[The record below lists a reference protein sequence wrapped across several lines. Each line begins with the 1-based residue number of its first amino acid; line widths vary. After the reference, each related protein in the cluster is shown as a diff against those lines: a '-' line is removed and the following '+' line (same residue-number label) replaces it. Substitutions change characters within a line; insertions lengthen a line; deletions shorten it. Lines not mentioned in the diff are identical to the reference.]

1 MESFWPANLIE
12 SDRDPIPP
20 VTFLKEQG
28 ILLSKQTKNL
38 LVGEVRL
45 IDPTFFNILDSEQ
58 DKNFWYQFNLYSSV
72 INYRYDLFKI
82 CYSVA
87 SYYPVEFVLPL
98 ALLMQVR
105 KGLEVREGG
114 LKEIKFHTDKGPSIQ
129 VVSQEDLNEVLR
141 EILNAKLT
149 ISAVRAILEE
159 AQAGSS
165 RYDMD
170 DLT

>member
-1 MESFWPANLIE
+1 
-12 SDRDPIPP
+12 
-20 VTFLKEQG
+20 
-28 ILLSKQTKNL
+28 
-38 LVGEVRL
+38 
-45 IDPTFFNILDSEQ
+45 
-58 DKNFWYQFNLYSSV
+58 
-72 INYRYDLFKI
+72 
-82 CYSVA
+82 
-87 SYYPVEFVLPL
+87 
-98 ALLMQVR
+98 MQVR

>member
-1 MESFWPANLIE
+1 MESLWPENLIG

-28 ILLSKQTKNL
+28 ALLGQRTKNL

-45 IDPTFFNILDSEQ
+45 IDPSFFDILDPEQ

-72 INYRYDLFKI
+72 INYRYELFKI
-82 CYSVA
+82 CYGVA
-87 SYYPVEFVLPL
+87 SYYPVEFVLHL

-105 KGLEVREGG
+105 KGLEAREVD
-114 LKEIKFHTDKGPSIQ
+114 LREIRFHTDGPSIQ
-129 VVSQEDLNEVLR
+129 AVSQEDLNEVLR

-149 ISAVRAILEE
+149 VSAVRAILEE

-165 RYDMD
+165 RQEIE
-170 DLT
+170 

>member
-28 ILLSKQTKNL
+28 ILLGKQTKNL

-45 IDPTFFNILDSEQ
+45 IDPTFFDILDPEQ

-72 INYRYDLFKI
+72 INYRYELFKI

-87 SYYPVEFVLPL
+87 SYYPVEFVLHL

-105 KGLEVREGG
+105 KRLEVREGG
-114 LKEIKFHTDKGPSIQ
+114 LREIKFHIDQGSSIQ
-129 VVSQEDLNEVLR
+129 VVSQEDLNEILR

-149 ISAVRAILEE
+149 VSAVRAILEE

-165 RYDMD
+165 RKEIE
-170 DLT
+170 